1 MPHAEPRLL
10 HEFYASFIKPYTI
23 RGRENMRETSARD
36 LEEAIRLLQAG
47 STAHSLEHQHLD
59 FKVDGRS
66 ADDDLVN
73 IAEAAACFANASGG
87 LVVVGVHDRIA
98 GPQAIIGSRLDPER
112 TRSRIYELT
121 EPSLLVDV
129 IARKHAGVQIVVVDV
144 PASVTVHSAKSR
156 IPSERIGDSC
166 SQMSTDRIASVIAER
181 RGLDWSASASGT
193 KASSCDPIAL
203 AAVRRLLERA
213 VSPAGRRLAQQTQD
227 IDVLRGLGVV
237 TEDDRLTNA
246 GALLV
251 TNQYEQTAT
260 FSYVHKRTPTGTV
273 TANEQLSGPLVLLL
287 EQLFQ
292 LIGARIDTTPVSI
305 GKGQQLH
312 VSDLPEAA
320 IREVVVN
327 AAMHRDYRGLGRVTV
342 EHTQTQLVV
351 TSPGGFV
358 SGVRADNVLTTSS
371 RPRNGQLAGALRA
384 LGYAETA
391 GSGVDKMYAEMA
403 RLGHQ
408 PPSFLSE
415 GDHVRVTLIGGAPNS
430 ALTRFVATLPPEE
443 TEDADTMTILLTLL
457 TQRTVTADGL
467 VPLLQKSGTSEAQ
480 SVLERLSS
488 ERVPLL
494 EPTRET
500 SRKTLPRYRLR
511 EGPLAA
517 LGAAVTYRRRT
528 TDQLDRKV
536 IELLRETGSINAR
549 MVRVFLDLDAQTASR
564 LIADLMKRDLLEK
577 SPGPERGPSV
587 SYGPGAAFPVKVR
600 HHRAASGSD
609 EQLEFPME

>member
-1 MPHAEPRLL
+1 MV
-10 HEFYASFIKPYTI
+10 F
-23 RGRENMRETSARD
+23 
-36 LEEAIRLLQAG
+36 EEAMRRLIAG
-47 STAHSLEHQHLD
+47 STAHSLENQNLD
-59 FKVDGRS
+59 FKADGRS
-66 ADDDLVN
+66 ADDDVLN

-87 LVVVGVHDRIA
+87 LVIVGVQDRVA
-98 GPQAIIGSRLDPER
+98 GPDAVVGSRLDPER
-112 TRSRIYELT
+112 TRSRIFELT

-129 IARKHAGVQIVVVDV
+129 STRMFDGAPVVVVDV
-144 PASVTVHSAKSR
+144 PASVTVHSVKSR
-156 IPSERIGDSC
+156 IPTERIGDAC
-166 SQMSTDRIASVIAER
+166 TPMFTDRIASVIAER
-181 RGLDWSASASGT
+181 RGQDWSADASGT
-193 KASSCDPIAL
+193 KASASDPLAM

-213 VSPAGRRLAQQTQD
+213 ASPTSRRLAQQSHE

-237 TEDDRLTNA
+237 TDDGRLTNA

-251 TNQYEQTAT
+251 TDEYALAAT
-260 FSYVHKRTPTGTV
+260 FSYVHRRTPAGTL

-292 LIGARIDTTPVSI
+292 LISARIDTTPLSI

-312 VSDLPEAA
+312 VADLPEAA

-327 AAMHRDYRGLGRVTV
+327 AAMHRDYRGRGRVTV

-351 TSPGGFV
+351 TSPGAFV

-371 RPRNGQLAGALRA
+371 RPRNGQLAGALRT

-408 PPSFLSE
+408 PLSFLSE

-457 TQRTVTADGL
+457 TQRTVAAEQL
-467 VPLLQKSGTSEAQ
+467 VPVLQKSGVSEAQ
-480 SVLERLSS
+480 SVLERLDS

-528 TDQLDRKV
+528 TDQLDRK
-536 IELLRETGSINAR
+536 IIDLLRETGVVNAR
-549 MVRVFLDLDAQTASR
+549 MVRVLLDLDAQSTSR
-564 LIADLMKRDLLEK
+564 LIADLIKRDLLAK
-577 SPGPERGPSV
+577 SPGPERGPAV
-587 SYGPGAAFPVKVR
+587 SYGPGPAFPVKTR
-600 HHRAASGSD
+600 HHRAPQDPGPG
-609 EQLEFPME
+609 EQLQFPIE

>member
-1 MPHAEPRLL
+1 
-10 HEFYASFIKPYTI
+10 
-23 RGRENMRETSARD
+23 MRETSVHVLD
-36 LEEAIRLLQAG
+36 EAMRLLTSG
-47 STAHSLEHQHLD
+47 SSAHALENQHLE

-66 ADDDLVN
+66 ADDDVVN
-73 IAEAAACFANASGG
+73 IAEAAACFANSSGG
-87 LVVVGVHDRIA
+87 LVIVGVRDRVP
-98 GPQAIIGSRLDPER
+98 GPEAIVGSRLDPEK

-129 IARKHAGVQIVVVDV
+129 TVRNYGQAAVVVVDV
-144 PASVTVHSAKSR
+144 PASVTVHSVKSR
-156 IPSERIGDSC
+156 IPTERIGESC
-166 SQMSTDRIASVIAER
+166 NPMSTDRIASVIAER
-181 RGLDWSASASGT
+181 RGQDWSASASST
-193 KASSCDPIAL
+193 RVSAADPIAL

-213 VSPAGRRLAQQTQD
+213 ASSASRRLAQQKQE

-237 TEDDRLTNA
+237 TDDGHLTNA

-251 TNQYEQTAT
+251 TDRYEQEARIA
-260 FSYVHKRTPTGTV
+260 YVHRRTPTGTV
-273 TANEQLSGPLVLLL
+273 TANEQLAGPLVLLL

-327 AAMHRDYRGLGRVTV
+327 AAMHRDYRGAGRVTV

-408 PPSFLSE
+408 PPAFLSE

-430 ALTRFVATLPPEE
+430 ALTRFAATLPPEE
-443 TEDADTMTILLTLL
+443 TDDADTMTILLMLL
-457 TQRTVTADGL
+457 TQRTITAEQL
-467 VPLLQKSGTSEAQ
+467 VPILQKSGTSEAQ

-494 EPTRET
+494 EPTRDS
-500 SRKTLPRYRLR
+500 SRKNLPRYRLR

-528 TDQLDRKV
+528 ADQLDRKV

-549 MVRVFLDLDAQTASR
+549 MVRVLLDLDAQTTSR
-564 LIADLMKRDLLEK
+564 LIADLIKRDLLVK
-577 SPGPERGPSV
+577 SPGPARGPAV
-587 SYGPGAAFPVKVR
+587 SYEPGPAFPVKAR
-600 HHRAASGSD
+600 HLRAARDSD
-609 EQLEFPME
+609 LGGQLEFPLE

>member
-1 MPHAEPRLL
+1 
-10 HEFYASFIKPYTI
+10 
-23 RGRENMRETSARD
+23 MRETSARLLD
-36 LEEAIRLLQAG
+36 DALRRLEAG
-47 STAHSLEHQHLD
+47 ATAHELENQNLD
-59 FKVDGRS
+59 FKRDGRS
-66 ADDDLVN
+66 ADDDVLN
-73 IAEAAACFANASGG
+73 IAEATACFANASGG
-87 LVVVGVHDRIA
+87 LVVVGVHDRVA
-98 GPQAIIGSRLDPER
+98 GPEAIIGSRLDPDR

-121 EPSLLVDV
+121 EPKLLVDV
-129 IARKHAGVQIVVVDV
+129 VALQHRGVHVLVVDV
-144 PASVTVHSAKSR
+144 PASVTVHSLKSR
-156 IPSERIGDSC
+156 IPTERIGDSC
-166 SQMSTDRIASVIAER
+166 SPMSTDRIASVIAER
-181 RGLDWSASASGT
+181 RGQDWSASASRT
-193 KASSCDPIAL
+193 KASAVDPVAMATI
-203 AAVRRLLERA
+203 RRLLERA
-213 VSPAGRRLAQQTQD
+213 ASPASRRLAQQPQEID
-227 IDVLRGLGVV
+227 ILRGLGVV
-237 TEDDRLTNA
+237 TDDGRLTNT

-251 TNQYEQTAT
+251 TDQHEHTAA
-260 FSYVHKRTPTGTV
+260 FSYVHRRTPTGTV
-273 TANEQLSGPLVLLL
+273 TANEQLTGPLVLLL

-292 LIGARIDTTPVSI
+292 LISARIDTTPVSI
-305 GKGQQLH
+305 GRGQQLH

-327 AAMHRDYRGLGRVTV
+327 AAVHRDYRGNGRVTV

-457 TQRTVTADGL
+457 TQRTITAQQL
-467 VPLLQKSGTSEAQ
+467 VPILQKSGTSEAQ

-494 EPTRET
+494 EPTRDS
-500 SRKTLPRYRLR
+500 SRRTLPRYRLR

-528 TDQLDRKV
+528 ADQLDRKM

-549 MVRVFLDLDAQTASR
+549 MVRVLLDVDSQTTSR
-564 LIADLMKRDLLEK
+564 LIADLIKRDLLVK
-577 SPGPERGPSV
+577 SPGPGRGPNV
-587 SYGPGAAFPVKVR
+587 TYGPGTAFPARIR
-600 HHRAASGSD
+600 HHRAVPETGTED
-609 EQLEFPME
+609 RFDVPDD